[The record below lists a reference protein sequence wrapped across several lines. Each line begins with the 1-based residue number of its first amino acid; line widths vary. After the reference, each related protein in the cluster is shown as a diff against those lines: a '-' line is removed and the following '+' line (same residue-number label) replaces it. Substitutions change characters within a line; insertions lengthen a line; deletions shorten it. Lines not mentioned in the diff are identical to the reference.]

1 MSSSMKWNFPGE
13 YLFKSFSYLQGN
25 STALKSVVV
34 FFFNRFLFVYLN
46 SFFFQKV
53 ASYFD
58 DSMWVAPSGVVLVV
72 MFVWLSTAV
81 SPPPYST
88 ARTSMRIVSIL
99 FPMNEALNVS
109 TPDRKSTSSY
119 RHTQWRIQDFPITA
133 STYCLANF
141 LPKIPWK
148 WKNLDRRG
156 GGASPTLGSA
166 IDTFTRPWGRLT
178 FISRITISSS
188 IEASTI

>member
-34 FFFNRFLFVYLN
+34 LFVNRFLFVY
-46 SFFFQKV
+46 FTFFQKV

-99 FPMNEALNVS
+99 FPMNEALNAS
-109 TPDRKSTSSY
+109 TPDRKSTIGY
-119 RHTQWRIQDFPITA
+119 DNTVAHPGFHNGA
-133 STYCLANF
+133 STYYLAIF
-141 LPKIPWK
+141 WPKTRWK
-148 WKNLDRRG
+148 WKNMNRRG
-156 GGASPTLGSA
+156 GGASV
-166 IDTFTRPWGRLT
+166 IDVFTSLWVHD
-178 FISRITISSS
+178 
-188 IEASTI
+188 